1 MSSASLTGDPIGG
14 FSNEDKYLASFWM
27 WTHPLFPVVHKPS
40 FDLQTASPVLRSTML
55 ALGAHML
62 HDSTDANNARLIH
75 ESVQKVLKKRA
86 ANGWDT
92 YRVCDLQGYVLH
104 EVFAI
109 FRSRRPPLQLS
120 KNFDDVYRCLVRDF
134 AVVNQDSTD
143 PVQTHNGFGT
153 HAEDNTL
160 MIEKACKQ
168 RLLIACYT
176 IDQQHAML
184 FGRQRTECMNGYMTG
199 LSLPFVQPQSY
210 WDASQNIPHEIWTPK
225 DTEAVPQ
232 HGQVYEALASV
243 SMMTTQSKS
252 AYDALRST
260 LLLSSLTDPDNDLQ
274 ACGIAMDDT
283 TDPSFMLLA
292 VEQSPRM
299 RLTYYTLMLCRHTPI
314 RDLLAVAGESWVLG
328 EKLASQAQYVGAQ
341 LSARDWARGS
351 VDMECPVQ
359 SAVHNAL
366 RILEI
371 HLKHPKTGSLYQ
383 EWSVYLATI
392 VIWARAYVTD
402 SEPKR
407 GSHSV
412 DRPSAWELEQSVI
425 ATIAAGSNTS
435 IERDAAKN
443 VLLWTK
449 SKIEQNVP
457 HNSGL
462 MNTAL
467 DVLGKLV
474 TKGDDEGWF
483 T

>member
-1 MSSASLTGDPIGG
+1 
-14 FSNEDKYLASFWM
+14 
-27 WTHPLFPVVHKPS
+27 
-40 FDLQTASPVLRSTML
+40 ML

-134 AVVNQDSTD
+134 AVINQDSTD
-143 PVQTHNGFGT
+143 PLQTHNGFGT
-153 HAEDNTL
+153 HAEDNAL

-184 FGRQRTECMNGYMTG
+184 FGRQRTESMNGYMTG
-199 LSLPFVQPQSY
+199 LSLPFVQSQSY
-210 WDASQNIPHEIWTPK
+210 WDVSQNIPHEPGVRGACLSAN
-225 DTEAVPQ
+225 DDN
-232 HGQVYEALASV
+232 
-243 SMMTTQSKS
+243 TT
-252 AYDALRST
+252 YDALRST

-314 RDLLAVAGESWVLG
+314 RDLLAVAGESWILG
-328 EKLASQAQYVGAQ
+328 EKLGSQAQYVGAQ
-341 LSARDWARGS
+341 LSARDWARGL
-351 VDMECPVQ
+351 VDMESPVQ

-383 EWSVYLATI
+383 EWSVYLAAI
-392 VIWARAYVTD
+392 VVWARAYVTD

-407 GSHSV
+407 GSHSA
-412 DRPSAWELEQSVI
+412 DRPSAWEMEQSVI

-435 IERDAAKN
+435 TERDAAKN

-483 T
+483 A